1 MLEVFGF
8 AREPFVHE
16 VGPAEAFE
24 GREYREGLKRLAYGL
39 KCRGLV
45 CVTGKSGSGKT
56 TLLRRFV
63 QDLPP
68 ALYRVP
74 TLQYTT
80 GGSLDLLVHL
90 ALQLGVE
97 ATNIRGRLVRLIQ
110 NECAELAARR
120 VHTVL
125 VVDEAHYLA
134 HQSLHDIR
142 LLMTSELD
150 AVRHFTLLL
159 CGHEDLEGRL
169 RTSWLAP
176 LRQRITTWIRLG
188 PLTREETEKY
198 LAHRLQ
204 IAGVPVN
211 LFLEPAV
218 FALHQLS
225 GGLPRLLDRLAHHAL
240 LAAAL
245 EQAPEVNEDHVRLA
259 AEEVPL

>member
-1 MLEVFGF
+1 MLEIFGF
-8 AREPFVHE
+8 TQEPFIPE
-16 VGPAEAFE
+16 VGPGEAFE
-24 GREYREGLKRLAYGL
+24 GRDYREGLKRLAYGL
-39 KCRGLV
+39 KCRGLI
-45 CVTGKSGSGKT
+45 CVTGKSGAGKT

-68 ALYRVP
+68 ALYRTL

-80 GGSLDLLVHL
+80 GSSLDLLLHL
-90 ALQLGVE
+90 ALQLGIQV
-97 ATNIRGRLVRLIQ
+97 TNVRGRLVRLIQ
-110 NECAELAARR
+110 NECAELANRR
-120 VHTVL
+120 IHTLL
-125 VVDEAHYLA
+125 VIDEAHYLA

-150 AVRHFTLLL
+150 AVRHFTLIL

-188 PLTREETEKY
+188 SLAPEESEKY
-198 LAHRLQ
+198 LAHRLK

-211 LFLEPAV
+211 LFGSPAV

-225 GGLPRLLDRLAHHAL
+225 GGLPRLLDQLAHHAL
-240 LAAAL
+240 IACALAGATQVS
-245 EQAPEVNEDHVRLA
+245 EEHVRLA